1 MGDHSNQRKDRYV
14 TPMDVQERT
23 LKVTNYGRS
32 VTEPIL
38 RELFSQGGPVRK
50 IVFKEQFSYVE
61 FEDAESVAYC
71 LALFDGVELF
81 GDRLVLAPKI
91 GHQVG
96 AIISI
101 I

>member
-38 RELFSQGGPVRK
+38 RELFSQVRVWFV
-50 IVFKEQFSYVE
+50 I
-61 FEDAESVAYC
+61 
-71 LALFDGVELF
+71 
-81 GDRLVLAPKI
+81 
-91 GHQVG
+91 
-96 AIISI
+96 
-101 I
+101 